1 MAHQNRRL
9 CRSLDSVNVSKHR
22 SLKEGN
28 SAARSLP
35 GQVQAAGFTGWEQN
49 PVTGLSRGAPSTRPA
64 RHPMSPTGCPR
75 TMTSS
80 VRKMTDF
87 LRCPARCATTGR
99 RSRRTRAA
107 SQLRCQH
114 GELATWHGATGGRSR
129 PAKAAGT
136 RVPYLLAWRLT
147 SGGMGFTL
155 ALGNMRGHEA
165 TTPHVQSGAIW
176 CKGRLLLARCRAPW
190 NRDLRATENLAYLA

>member
-1 MAHQNRRL
+1 
-9 CRSLDSVNVSKHR
+9 
-22 SLKEGN
+22 
-28 SAARSLP
+28 
-35 GQVQAAGFTGWEQN
+35 
-49 PVTGLSRGAPSTRPA
+49 
-64 RHPMSPTGCPR
+64 
-75 TMTSS
+75 MTSS

-165 TTPHVQSGAIW
+165 TTLSFTVTNRLSRAFDDTDVQASSGLGLIALVSAS
-176 CKGRLLLARCRAPW
+176 R
-190 NRDLRATENLAYLA
+190 